1 MVNNMKETVE
11 INKEEAKKDKK
22 NRKRNTIGIFIGI
35 CFVIIGIIWY
45 AVNMG
50 LIPLKYFESW
60 PQIVLVIIGILIL
73 IKSL

>member
-1 MVNNMKETVE
+1 MKETVE
-11 INKEEAKKDKK
+11 INKKEEAKENK
-22 NRKRNTIGIFIGI
+22 NKKRNTIGIFIGI
-35 CFVIIGIIWY
+35 CFVIVGIIWY